1 MTAFAELTDRIN
13 AREAALRAW
22 PIYGSEPVLPKRK
35 PAAKPAADDDADEP
49 VTVEDILA
57 ALQDIIDAAE
67 GRPLSEE
74 EVQRYETLE
83 VQLRNAQRS
92 VEIRSRQEAYT
103 APVNGGLATA
113 VHTGAVRRDDTLE
126 RAFDSY
132 VRTGRENADLM
143 ELRAQGTT
151 PDTAGGFLVPDTM
164 RNKIVDRLKT
174 FGGLATAVEE
184 ITTTAGEPL
193 RWPTLDDTANVGVIA
208 PENTA
213 PASGG
218 ADLVFGEKV
227 LGAFKYVAP
236 GAGNLPLR
244 VSVELLQDSAFDIQG
259 LVERKLG
266 ERIGRR
272 QALDWVTGNGTTEPF
287 GIDTGISV
295 AVDTFDAATPTYD
308 ELVDAVHQVDPA
320 YRMNAV
326 WSFSDGTLAQIE
338 KLVDANGR
346 PLLNPAAEGIATGP
360 HNVTLL
366 GYPVIVDNA
375 WPTYTDA
382 TTGRWGVF
390 GDLRSGYVI
399 RRVKDLTLIVNPYS
413 RANEGQVEYTLWA
426 RADGVPQ
433 DTAAYRVLVNEAA

>member
-1 MTAFAELTDRIN
+1 MTTTLTPN
-13 AREAALRAW
+13 PLLVAKNKARALAAW
-22 PIYGSEPVLPKRK
+22 PVYGAEPTP
-35 PAAKPAADDDADEP
+35 PSNNTDTSDAEP
-49 VTVEDILA
+49 LTVEDIVA

-67 GRPLSEE
+67 GRPLSDE
-74 EVQRYETLE
+74 EVQRYESLE

-92 VEIRSRQEAYT
+92 VEIRSRQQAYT

-113 VHTGAVRRDDTLE
+113 VHVGTARRDDTLE

-132 VRTGRENADLM
+132 IRTGRENADLV
-143 ELRAQGTT
+143 ELRAQGTS
-151 PDTAGGFLVPDTM
+151 PDTAGGFLVPETM
-164 RNKIVDRLKT
+164 RNKIVDRLKA

-184 ITTTAGEPL
+184 IVTSSGEPL
-193 RWPTLDDTANVGVIA
+193 RWPTLDDTANAGVIA

-244 VSVELLQDSAFDIQG
+244 VSVELLQDSAFDVQG
-259 LVERKLG
+259 LVTRKLG

-272 QALDWVTGNGTTEPF
+272 QAVDWVTGNGTTEPF
-287 GIDTGISV
+287 GIDTGTAV
-295 AVDTFDAATPTYD
+295 AVDTFDAAAPTYD

-326 WSFSDGTLAQIE
+326 WSFNDATMAMVE
-338 KLVDANGR
+338 KVLDANGR

-360 HNVTLL
+360 HTTTLL
-366 GYPVIVDNA
+366 GYPVVIDQA

-382 TTGRWGVF
+382 AATKWGVF

-433 DTAAYRVLVNEAA
+433 DTAAYRVLVNEVS

>member
-1 MTAFAELTDRIN
+1 MITTPTPN
-13 AREAALRAW
+13 ALLIAKNKTRALAAW
-22 PIYGSEPVLPKRK
+22 PLYGSEPTP
-35 PAAKPAADDDADEP
+35 PANADTSDNEP
-49 VTVEDILA
+49 LTVEDIIA

-67 GRPLSEE
+67 GRALSDE
-74 EVQRYETLE
+74 EVQRYEQLE
-83 VQLRNAQRS
+83 VQLRNAQRT
-92 VEIRSRQEAYT
+92 VEIRSRQAAYT

-113 VHTGAVRRDDTLE
+113 VHVGTARRDDTLK
-126 RAFDSY
+126 RAFDHY
-132 VRTGRENADLM
+132 MRTGRENADLV

-151 PDTAGGFLVPDTM
+151 PDSAGGFLVPDTM
-164 RNKIVDRLKT
+164 RNKIVERLKT
-174 FGGLATAVEE
+174 FGGLASAVEE
-184 ITTTAGEPL
+184 IVTSGGEPL

-208 PENTA
+208 PENAA
-213 PASGG
+213 PTSGG

-227 LGAFKYVAP
+227 LGAFKYIAP

-244 VSVELLQDSAFDIQG
+244 VSVELLQDSAFDVQA

-295 AVDTFDAATPTYD
+295 FTDTFDTATPTYD
-308 ELVDAVHQVDPA
+308 NLVNAIHQVDPA
-320 YRMNAV
+320 YRANAV
-326 WSFSDGTLAQIE
+326 WSFNDQTMAAIE
-338 KLVDANGR
+338 RLTDNDGR
-346 PLLNPAAEGIATGP
+346 PLLNPAAEGISTGP
-360 HNVTLL
+360 HNTTLL
-366 GYPVIVDNA
+366 GYPGIIDQA
-375 WPTYTDA
+375 WPAYQDGVA
-382 TTGRWGVF
+382 AKWGVF

-433 DTAAYRVLVNEAA
+433 DTAAYRVLTNEVS